1 MIRVSP
7 GSNNKV
13 LLNLGS
19 VFLIA
24 QILTA
29 CTGAS
34 DLGREGKPV
43 LTVSAA
49 SNLIPAFEEIGERF
63 KFETGIGIEFNYGGS
78 GQLTEQIIRGAPVDV
93 FASADAAYIDV
104 LLIEDLIVK
113 SSVTDFARGRIVLWT
128 ANGSSLE
135 LQELQDLSQPSVETL
150 ALANP
155 AYAPFGK
162 AAREALTRAGIW
174 TALEDKVIYGNNVS
188 QTLHMAEVG
197 SADAAIVALSLVLDS
212 DGDWTLIPETGHEPI
227 RQVMAVL
234 RGSENEGAARAFIDF
249 VKGEM
254 GQEILQSFGFEDV
267 RL

>member
-1 MIRVSP
+1 MTL
-7 GSNNKV
+7 GSNGKFG
-13 LLNLGS
+13 LKIGS
-19 VFLIA
+19 V
-24 QILTA
+24 ILVATILAA
-29 CTGAS
+29 CSSSS
-34 DLGREGKPV
+34 DLGRNGNPV

-63 KFETGIGIEFNYGGS
+63 ELETDIEIEFNYGGS
-78 GQLTEQIIRGAPVDV
+78 GQLTEQIIQGAPVDV

-104 LLIEDLIVK
+104 LLDEDLIVK

-135 LQELQDLSQPSVETL
+135 LHEIQELSQPSVETL

-162 AAREALTRAGIW
+162 AAREALEGAGMW
-174 TALEDKVIYGNNVS
+174 AALEDKVIYGNNVS
-188 QTLHMAEVG
+188 QTLHMAEIG
-197 SADAAIVALSLVLDS
+197 SADAAIVALSLVLES
-212 DGDWTLIPETGHEPI
+212 DGDWILIPETGHEPI

-234 RGSENEGAARAFIDF
+234 RGSENEDAARAFIEF
-249 VKGEM
+249 VKSET
-254 GQEILQSFGFEDV
+254 GQEILRSFGFEDV

>member
-1 MIRVSP
+1 MTL
-7 GSNNKV
+7 GSDCKFV
-13 LLNLGS
+13 LKLGS

-24 QILTA
+24 HILTA
-29 CTGAS
+29 CTGSS
-34 DLGREGKPV
+34 DLGRAGKPV

-49 SNLIPAFEEIGERF
+49 SNLIPAFEEIGDRF
-63 KFETGIGIEFNYGGS
+63 ELETGIEIEFNFGGS
-78 GQLTEQIIRGAPVDV
+78 GQLTEQIIQGAPVDV

-104 LLIEDLIVK
+104 LLDEDLIVK

-128 ANGSSLE
+128 ANGSSME
-135 LQELQDLSQPSVETL
+135 LHELQDLSQPSMETL

-162 AAREALTRAGIW
+162 AAREALEGTGMWA
-174 TALEDKVIYGNNVS
+174 ALEDKVIYGNNVS
-188 QTLHMAEVG
+188 QTLHMAEIG

-227 RQVMAVL
+227 RQVVAVL
-234 RGSENEGAARAFIDF
+234 RGSENEVAAKAFIEF
-249 VKGEM
+249 VKSET
-254 GQEILQSFGFEDV
+254 GQEILRSFGFEDV

>member
-1 MIRVSP
+1 MTFR
-7 GSNNKV
+7 SNCKFG
-13 LLNLGS
+13 LKLGI

-24 QILTA
+24 HNLAA
-29 CTGAS
+29 CTGS
-34 DLGREGKPV
+34 SYLGREGKPV

-63 KFETGIGIEFNYGGS
+63 ELETGIGIEFNFGGS

-93 FASADAAYIDV
+93 FASADAEYIDV
-104 LLIEDLIVK
+104 LLDEDLIVK

-128 ANGSSLE
+128 ANGSNLE
-135 LQELQDLSQPSVETL
+135 LQERQDLSQPSVETL

-162 AAREALTRAGIW
+162 AAREALEGTGTWA
-174 TALEDKVIYGNNVS
+174 ALEDKVIYGSNVS
-188 QTLHMAEVG
+188 QTLHMAEIG

-227 RQVMAVL
+227 RQVVAVL
-234 RGSENEGAARAFIDF
+234 RGSENEGAAKAFIEF
-249 VKGEM
+249 VKSET
-254 GQEILQSFGFEDV
+254 GQEILRSFGFEDV